1 MRSDR
6 VPNGLKKAL
15 DITTTVALVL
25 FVIFVILLAGV
36 RLFGIE
42 PNIVLSGSMEPEIMT
57 GSIVYVKPVSPEEA
71 QNLKVG
77 ETVTFVTKNDVKVT
91 HKIYK
96 VEGPVYVTNQ
106 HGEYVLD
113 SNGEKQIAKD
123 NRGYDIYMYTTYGIN
138 NKNASEESGYTLD
151 GKLGE
156 GNLASTNVVGKPVFS
171 IPFLGYIAN
180 FVQQPP
186 GQYIAIG
193 GCFILVILTLFTG
206 AKDEKDSKKSGE
218 EIGPEEAEVAEPE
231 KDEKDASEALA
242 KERAELEAL
251 RRELE
256 ELKAKTQTETVGE
269 TVEEKETVEE
279 TDGENTPDN

>member
-1 MRSDR
+1 M
-6 VPNGLKKAL
+6 PKGLKKAL

-57 GSIVYVKPVSPEEA
+57 GSIVYVKPISPEEA
-71 QNLKVG
+71 QNLKEG
-77 ETVTFVTKNDVKVT
+77 DTVTFVTKNDVKVT
-91 HKIYK
+91 HKIYQ

-106 HGEYVLD
+106 HGEPVLD
-113 SNGEKQIAKD
+113 ENGEKQVARD
-123 NRGYDIYMYTTYGIN
+123 SRGYDIYMYTTYGIN
-138 NKNASEESGYTLD
+138 NKNAGEESGYTLD
-151 GKLGE
+151 GKPGV

-206 AKDEKDSKKSGE
+206 TKDDKKKGGE
-218 EIGPEEAEVAEPE
+218 ETAPEEPETVEETEEVEPE
-231 KDEKDASEALA
+231 KDTSEALTRELH
-242 KERAELEAL
+242 KLEAL

-256 ELKAKTQTETVGE
+256 ELKAKTQTET
-269 TVEEKETVEE
+269 ETVEE
-279 TDGENTPDN
+279 TETAEETDGEDTP

>member
-1 MRSDR
+1 M
-6 VPNGLKKAL
+6 PNGLKKAL

-123 NRGYDIYMYTTYGIN
+123 NRGYGIYMYTTYGIN

-218 EIGPEEAEVAEPE
+218 EIVPEEAEAAEPAE
-231 KDEKDASEALA
+231 SDKDASEALA

-251 RRELE
+251 KRELE
-256 ELKAKTQTETVGE
+256 ELKSRTQTETVGE